1 MQTVTCACFCRA
13 SEHNPASPATDP
25 LIPVQV
31 RNVLGQIGPLLA
43 RYAAPDFEADE
54 GLSMAEYEQ
63 RRLPTAATQGF
74 DLHFLNQMNA
84 FQGLRTGDEIMRIFR
99 QVQLQTWSDSASV
112 AVCT

>member
-1 MQTVTCACFCRA
+1 M
-13 SEHNPASPATDP
+13 
-25 LIPVQV
+25 QV

-54 GLSMAEYEQ
+54 GLSMEEYER

-84 FQGLRTGDEIMRIFR
+84 FQGLRTGEEIMQIFR
-99 QVQLQTWSDSASV
+99 RVRHTVLIMLLLCTRLRHSLSVGSTKPCSARHLPA
-112 AVCT
+112 AVLHARR

>member
-1 MQTVTCACFCRA
+1 
-13 SEHNPASPATDP
+13 
-25 LIPVQV
+25 VQV

-99 QVQLQTWSDSASV
+99 QVRLEN
-112 AVCT
+112 

>member
-1 MQTVTCACFCRA
+1 M
-13 SEHNPASPATDP
+13 
-25 LIPVQV
+25 QV

-99 QVQLQTWSDSASV
+99 QVRLEDFFQPAHLCHLHVSS
-112 AVCT
+112 